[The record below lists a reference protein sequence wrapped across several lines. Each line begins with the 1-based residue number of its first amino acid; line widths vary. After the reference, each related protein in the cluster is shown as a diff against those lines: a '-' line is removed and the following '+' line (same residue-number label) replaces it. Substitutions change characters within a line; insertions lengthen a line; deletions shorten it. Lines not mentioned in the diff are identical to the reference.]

1 METIIALDLMGG
13 DMGVAAT
20 VPGAVA
26 ALDQFTSLGLVVVGR
41 RADIYPA
48 YAALLDHPR
57 LRFHDASEVVDM
69 HEAPTGALKAK
80 PDSSMRRAID
90 LVNDGS
96 AAACVSAGN
105 TGALTA
111 MGTLVIKRLPGIE
124 RPAIVRALPR
134 AGGHVHML
142 DLGASNDASPKRLF
156 QFGIMGAMLS
166 QYFDDNS
173 HPTIG
178 LLNIGTEEGKGS
190 DSLNEAANLF
200 RRSPLNY
207 IGYVEGN
214 DIYDGQVDV
223 IVCDGFSGNVALKTS
238 EGLSVM
244 LHAILKEEYG
254 RNFMSRMAGL
264 CSLSVLRRIKARTD
278 RRRFNGAMLLGL
290 RRPVIKSHGS
300 ADSVGITQAIKVALD
315 VVEKDIVT
323 HIADQMEQLQD

>member
-13 DMGVAAT
+13 DIGAAAT

-57 LRFHDASEVVDM
+57 LRFHDASEVIDM
-69 HEAPTGALKAK
+69 HEAPTVALKAK

-111 MGTLVIKRLPGIE
+111 MGTLVIKRLPKIE
-124 RPAIVRALPR
+124 RPAMVRALPR

-166 QYFDDNS
+166 QYDDKSN
-173 HPTIG
+173 PTIG

-207 IGYVEGN
+207 VGYVEGN

-223 IVCDGFSGNVALKTS
+223 IVCDGFSGNVAVKTS

-278 RRRFNGAMLLGL
+278 RRQFNGAMLLGL
-290 RRPVIKSHGS
+290 RRPVIKSHGG
-300 ADSVGITQAIKVALD
+300 ADSVGITQAIKVALE

-323 HIADQMEQLQD
+323 HIADQMEQLQE

>member
-1 METIIALDLMGG
+1 
-13 DMGVAAT
+13 
-20 VPGAVA
+20 
-26 ALDQFTSLGLVVVGR
+26 
-41 RADIYPA
+41 
-48 YAALLDHPR
+48 
-57 LRFHDASEVVDM
+57 M
-69 HEAPTGALKAK
+69 HEAPTVALKAK

-300 ADSVGITQAIKVALD
+300 ADSVGITQAIKVALE